1 MAHINIYSKSLCVQC
16 DGVLRTI
23 NKAITD
29 GIIDPSQ
36 VTVYMM
42 DGTEPRAGK
51 VHERVEV
58 IRIESEEKQDA
69 LRTRLRNHPS
79 TGTSSPAVFVQ
90 ETRDEKSAEID
101 VFSGMNPGRLKTAIQ
116 TVSSSG
122 TPALAATA

>member
-58 IRIESEEKQDA
+58 IRIES
-69 LRTRLRNHPS
+69 
-79 TGTSSPAVFVQ
+79 
-90 ETRDEKSAEID
+90 
-101 VFSGMNPGRLKTAIQ
+101 
-116 TVSSSG
+116 
-122 TPALAATA
+122 